1 MRKECFNS
9 EVFIF
14 DFNGVREV
22 VRLVGEMEEKCLE
35 KEKTKSFSQES
46 QFLILSR
53 K

>member
-22 VRLVGEMEEKCLE
+22 ARLVGELEEKCLE
-35 KEKTKSFSQES
+35 KEKTKNIFAGITI
-46 QFLILSR
+46 FNTI
-53 K
+53 